1 MKSTIHMAA
10 RSAAGAAQLEGVVLH
25 PSMADS
31 SPQTLTA
38 DG

>member
-1 MKSTIHMAA
+1 MAA

-31 SPQTLTA
+31 SHESP
-38 DG
+38 DPHC